1 MRRTGASGLRL
12 HERKLSIVA
21 VFSTHQAYFPQVPL
35 DLISHLR
42 NGRQAGRGMCEYGS
56 VNPEHCRYPWDL
68 CSSCL
73 HRTYGLAW
81 RLSVTYAC
89 HTQTSSSR
97 EPKPDSALAQHL
109 VHPDRQNGAALN
121 RERSVHHAH
130 ALETIGLDADI
141 LPPKRQPA
149 RVSTQNRCREKKLR
163 LLQMT

>member
-1 MRRTGASGLRL
+1 MRTRTLRRGFWHLKWMASCGPVGPQRPND
-12 HERKLSIVA
+12 LSDNPDHVSVIP
-21 VFSTHQAYFPQVPL
+21 YFPQVPL

-56 VNPEHCRYPWDL
+56 VNPEHWRYPWDL
-68 CSSCL
+68 RSSCL
-73 HRTYGLAW
+73 HRTCGLAW

-97 EPKPDSALAQHL
+97 EAKPDSALA
-109 VHPDRQNGAALN
+109 
-121 RERSVHHAH
+121 HHAH

-141 LPPKRQPA
+141 PPPKRRPA
-149 RVSTQNRCREKKLR
+149 RVSTQNRCHEKKLR